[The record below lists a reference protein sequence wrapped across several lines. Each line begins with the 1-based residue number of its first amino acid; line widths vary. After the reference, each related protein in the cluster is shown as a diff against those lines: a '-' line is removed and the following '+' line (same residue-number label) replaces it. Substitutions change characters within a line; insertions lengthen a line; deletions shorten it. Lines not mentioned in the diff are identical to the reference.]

1 MKKVENSISEYSVEE
16 HEGLINPSKD
26 EICIL
31 LHKYVVH
38 GGGNDRRLRLI
49 MDSLWSKGACGT
61 ESKALLISIKTEHT
75 SALLGI
81 DVNRRV

>member
-26 EICIL
+26 EIYIL

-38 GGGNDRRLRLI
+38 GGGNDR
-49 MDSLWSKGACGT
+49 
-61 ESKALLISIKTEHT
+61 
-75 SALLGI
+75 
-81 DVNRRV
+81 